1 MISSFSWGS
10 SGLFSAS
17 FLRKCWF
24 DPVSMSYVKNVYFL
38 MIRHYSQ
45 SQDVKKILF
54 FAQVCEFLIEE
65 ILQLFTL
72 YYFIIFM
79 GTFDENF
86 DFRENIM

>member
-1 MISSFSWGS
+1 
-10 SGLFSAS
+10 
-17 FLRKCWF
+17 
-24 DPVSMSYVKNVYFL
+24 MSYVKNVYFL

-72 YYFIIFM
+72 YYFM